1 MKRALVLGVVAVL
14 ALAFCAFS
22 EVLTGTWTFDV
33 ELDTLALAATPADF
47 FDFSSTLLV
56 SYEIDNWEFS
66 SNSTINDTGWVD
78 QSFSLDGTLGTFAI
92 DSRLDITTGG
102 VFEKLDFNV
111 SFPFAALGLDIGI
124 ELKDKDLELVLNAQG
139 STDLIDLEVEIAFG
153 GDDNDVCD
161 LNWAG
166 VDVDIEFPFCCG
178 EIDAAI
184 EITCDGF
191 EGACFAVSGI
201 TVPNLPWVSFGARA
215 CFDLESKSLTLTPAF
230 YFGVDVCFDLYI
242 TQIQNGGAGPGSVL
256 TLGNYVISGISVDC
270 VIGGDVSFTG
280 QSYFG
285 AGAKPSLLSGT
296 AYWEA
301 YKIATTAGGD
311 CCGPL
316 AFDAAVFFDN
326 TSGSLFDVAG
336 FEVNFSYD
344 VGESLTISMG
354 YDYSTVAPGLTL
366 WTIGFVVEW

>member
-1 MKRALVLGVVAVL
+1 MRWALVLGLVAVL
-14 ALAFCAFS
+14 ALSVCVFS
-22 EVLTGTWTFDV
+22 EALTGTWTFNVD
-33 ELDTLALAATPADF
+33 LDTLALAATPADF

-56 SYEIDNWEFS
+56 SYEVGDWKAS
-66 SNSTINDTGWVD
+66 SNSTINNTGWID
-78 QSFSLDGTLGTFAI
+78 QSFSVVGTYFTFDI

-102 VFEKLDFNV
+102 VFEKFDFNV
-111 SFPFAALGLDIGI
+111 SFPFASLGLDVGI
-124 ELKDKDLELVLNAQG
+124 ELKDKDVELVINAQG
-139 STDLIDLEVEIAFG
+139 STNLIDLEVEIAFG

-191 EGACFAVSGI
+191 EDASFAVSGI
-201 TVPNLPWVSFGARA
+201 TVPNLPWVSLGARA
-215 CFDLESKSLTLTPAF
+215 AFDLESKSLTLTPAF
-230 YFGVDVCFDLYI
+230 YFGVGVCFDLYI
-242 TQIQNGGAGPGSVL
+242 TQVESGGAGPGSVL
-256 TLGNYVISGISVDC
+256 TLGNYVISGIGIDC

-301 YKIATTAGGD
+301 YKIATTPGGD

-316 AFDAAVFFDN
+316 AFDAAVFFEQGG
-326 TSGSLFDVAG
+326 TLLFDVAG
-336 FEVNFSYD
+336 FEVNFSYAF
-344 VGESLTISMG
+344 GESLTISMG
-354 YDYSTVAPGLTL
+354 YDYSTVAPGLKL